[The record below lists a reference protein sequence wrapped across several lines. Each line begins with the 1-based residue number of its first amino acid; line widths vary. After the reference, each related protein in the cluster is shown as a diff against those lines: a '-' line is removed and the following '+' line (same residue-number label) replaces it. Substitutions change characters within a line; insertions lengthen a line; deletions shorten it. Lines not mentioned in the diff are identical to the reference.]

1 MYKPKVK
8 ERRLLKVNHT
18 YVAESMV
25 MKIRKMLANKEPIE
39 EEIETVYTNKKDGV
53 MPAFDIRTDRWEV
66 AQEAAGKMYN
76 AELNEW
82 LKGQEQ
88 PAPQNTE
95 SESGEGK

>member
-18 YVAESMV
+18 YVAESME

-53 MPAFDIRTDRWEV
+53 MPAYDIRTDRWEI
-66 AQEAAGKMYN
+66 AQEAAGKMLN
-76 AELNEW
+76 AELSEQ
-82 LKGQEQ
+82 LKGQAQ
-88 PAPQNTE
+88 PTPQE
-95 SESGEGK
+95 SGDESGEGK